1 MASSLVALKWE
12 KKSHHMNSLTYYLGH
27 QMDDVLDKWHR
38 KVYNLFLGAR
48 PTDLASTLPTDLANG
63 PKEDK
68 CPIFPKNAVYYNR
81 CLTFPPP
88 PTHPPLP
95 FPEMASRQ

>member
-1 MASSLVALKWE
+1 MGEEKSSHA
-12 KKSHHMNSLTYYLGH
+12 LTYYLGH

-48 PTDLASTLPTDLANG
+48 PTDLASALPTDLANG

-88 PTHPPLP
+88 PTPPPLP